1 MDPVAAAKKQLSSH
15 FGPMVEDMWRGGY
28 KTMRPGSFKTALGE
42 RHPQFKGSMQHDC
55 QEFLALL
62 LDTLHDE
69 LMAARFGCDMKCPAG
84 GPAPLLFQANS
95 SMEMNAAESAQM
107 DDEDA
112 ASAAAGGGGSAVK
125 AADDAAVATSAAAAP
140 EATCRTTCAA
150 SEDSARESESAS
162 PKSFDSHSSI
172 GKGNSERYVLH

>member
-1 MDPVAAAKKQLSSH
+1 MSNPN
-15 FGPMVEDMWRGGY
+15 
-28 KTMRPGSFKTALGE
+28 
-42 RHPQFKGSMQHDC
+42 

-69 LMAARFGCDMKCPAG
+69 LMAAKFSCDMMKCSAAAMMG
-84 GPAPLLFQANS
+84 QAPLLFKANS

-112 ASAAAGGGGSAVK
+112 AAGGGECSMIKTADGAGSV
-125 AADDAAVATSAAAAP
+125 TSAAAAAP
-140 EATCRTTCAA
+140 GATLAT
-150 SEDSARESESAS
+150 SEDDRTSARESESAS

-172 GKGNSERYVLH
+172 GKGKSKP

>member
-15 FGPMVEDMWRGGY
+15 FGPLVEDMWRGGY

-69 LMAARFGCDMKCPAG
+69 LMAARFGCDLKCPAG

-112 ASAAAGGGGSAVK
+112 ASAAAGGGSAVK

>member
-15 FGPMVEDMWRGGY
+15 FGPLVEDMWRGGY
-28 KTMRPGSFKTALGE
+28 KKMRPGSFKTALGE

-69 LMAARFGCDMKCPAG
+69 LMAARFGCDMKCSAG

-112 ASAAAGGGGSAVK
+112 AAAGGGSAVK
-125 AADDAAVATSAAAAP
+125 AADDAAVATSASAAAS
-140 EATCRTTCAA
+140 ETTCRTTCAA

-172 GKGNSERYVLH
+172 GKRNSERYLILH

>member
-15 FGPMVEDMWRGGY
+15 FGPLVEDIWRGGY
-28 KTMRPGSFKTALGE
+28 KKMRPGSFKTALGE

-69 LMAARFGCDMKCPAG
+69 LMAARFSCDMKCSAV

-112 ASAAAGGGGSAVK
+112 STAAGGGSAAKV
-125 AADDAAVATSAAAAP
+125 ADDAAAATSAEPAP
-140 EATCRTTCAA
+140 GATCRTTCGT

-172 GKGNSERYVLH
+172 GKGNSER

>member
-15 FGPMVEDMWRGGY
+15 FGPLVEDMWRGGY
-28 KTMRPGSFKTALGE
+28 KKMRPGSFKTALGE

-69 LMAARFGCDMKCPAG
+69 LMAARFGCDMKCSAG

-95 SMEMNAAESAQM
+95 SMEMNAAESSQM

-112 ASAAAGGGGSAVK
+112 AADRNIKAGPPAVAEAASAAPG
-125 AADDAAVATSAAAAP
+125 AATATS
-140 EATCRTTCAA
+140 
-150 SEDSARESESAS
+150 EDRESESESAS

-172 GKGNSERYVLH
+172 GDKNKK